1 MLAAAVL
8 IVFIPSNDV
17 VVLKESARVSGR
29 FVRLADLVETGTA
42 AEIYLGRSPE
52 EGRTRVVTVEEIRR
66 ELERRGMEPEAVTF
80 VGKRIEVTRGE
91 EPPTQELRRALA
103 LEIKRRL
110 LEKNPDDRAEEIVV
124 RIVSLRPENVPPQCR
139 IVDVRER
146 GVLEFS
152 LGLVD
157 SEKNAIDAEVVA
169 RVVRLREAAFAAREI
184 PPGKHLERG
193 DLELRRV
200 EQDEDDPASGA
211 IAALLGATTA
221 VRISAGARIAPAH
234 LTVKAAVRKG
244 DVVRAISSAYEVDA
258 RALEDGSAGQE
269 ILLEF
274 VASKNRFRARVAGS
288 ARVEVVEEGR

>member
-1 MLAAAVL
+1 MTLAAAVL
-8 IVFIPSNDV
+8 MVFIPSNDV

-157 SEKNAIDAEVVA
+157 SEKNAIAG
-169 RVVRLREAAFAAREI
+169 FAAV
-184 PPGKHLERG
+184 LF
-193 DLELRRV
+193 
-200 EQDEDDPASGA
+200 
-211 IAALLGATTA
+211 
-221 VRISAGARIAPAH
+221 VRF
-234 LTVKAAVRKG
+234 
-244 DVVRAISSAYEVDA
+244 
-258 RALEDGSAGQE
+258 
-269 ILLEF
+269 LLENISNAKTWNC
-274 VASKNRFRARVAGS
+274 VASSRARTIPLPGRSPRCSAPRQRFEFPPAPGS
-288 ARVEVVEEGR
+288 RRPI